1 MNPLDIIIICLAAI
15 FVVSLLFY
23 LIYGKFTEHKFD
35 LIADKFKQQF
45 GYMPFPMAVGKSG
58 GFSFGGI
65 RSLIL

>member
-1 MNPLDIIIICLAAI
+1 MNPFDIIIICLAAI

-45 GYMPFPMAVGKSG
+45 GYMPFPMAVGKNG
-58 GFSFGGI
+58 GLFLLGV
-65 RSLIL
+65 